1 LRDIWA
7 KWVETRKDEKDQTLV
22 RLKPLSEYRCLFEEP
37 DRFLLIEAKEITE
50 KAHLNAVNLV
60 ELIPP
65 QGGAT
70 MVQIIQNN
78 VDAVLAQQ
86 KKTGRSMLV
95 QVNHPNFQW
104 ALTAEDMMPV
114 AGARFFELYNA
125 HGYVNNEGN
134 DLRASTE
141 RMWDIVLT
149 KRLAEMQAPVMGQQ
163 WVETRK
169 DEKDQTLVRLKPLSE
184 YRCLFEEPDRFLLI
198 KAMNAGDFYCSTGVT
213 LAKIAFENDTL
224 TVRVEPEPGV
234 TYTTRFLGTRR
245 GYDRA
250 GRPVTDA
257 EGNEIR
263 TTRRYSRE
271 IGAVLAEAAG
281 TTARYISSRKNASSH
296 VPDECESAWTQPVV
310 VKR

>member
-1 LRDIWA
+1 
-7 KWVETRKDEKDQTLV
+7 
-22 RLKPLSEYRCLFEEP
+22 
-37 DRFLLIEAKEITE
+37 
-50 KAHLNAVNLV
+50 
-60 ELIPP
+60 
-65 QGGAT
+65 
-70 MVQIIQNN
+70 
-78 VDAVLAQQ
+78 
-86 KKTGRSMLV
+86 
-95 QVNHPNFQW
+95 
-104 ALTAEDMMPV
+104 
-114 AGARFFELYNA
+114 
-125 HGYVNNEGN
+125 
-134 DLRASTE
+134 
-141 RMWDIVLT
+141 
-149 KRLAEMQAPVMGQQ
+149 
-163 WVETRK
+163 
-169 DEKDQTLVRLKPLSE
+169 
-184 YRCLFEEPDRFLLI
+184 
-198 KAMNAGDFYCSTGVT
+198 MNAGDFYCSTGVT

-281 TTARYISSRKNASSH
+281 TTARYTLRGDEIYVRAKVVSSRKNASSH

>member
-1 LRDIWA
+1 MNPLHKPSRRALMWA
-7 KWVETRKDEKDQTLV
+7 L
-22 RLKPLSEYRCLFEEP
+22 
-37 DRFLLIEAKEITE
+37 LLICLAVM
-50 KAHLNAVNLV
+50 NAV
-60 ELIPP
+60 P
-65 QGGAT
+65 
-70 MVQIIQNN
+70 
-78 VDAVLAQQ
+78 
-86 KKTGRSMLV
+86 
-95 QVNHPNFQW
+95 
-104 ALTAEDMMPV
+104 
-114 AGARFFELYNA
+114 AGADEAALRWWKGNLHTHTFWSDGDDFPEMVVRWYKE
-125 HGYVNNEGN
+125 HGYHFLALSDHNCLSRGQRWMVVT
-134 DLRASTE
+134 DKRRAAFE
-141 RMWDIVLT
+141 RYLG
-149 KRLAEMQAPVMGQQ
+149 QFGQQ

-198 KAMNAGDFYCSTGVT
+198 EAMNAGDFYCSTGVT

-281 TTARYISSRKNASSH
+281 TTARYTLRGDEIYVRAKVISSRKNASSH